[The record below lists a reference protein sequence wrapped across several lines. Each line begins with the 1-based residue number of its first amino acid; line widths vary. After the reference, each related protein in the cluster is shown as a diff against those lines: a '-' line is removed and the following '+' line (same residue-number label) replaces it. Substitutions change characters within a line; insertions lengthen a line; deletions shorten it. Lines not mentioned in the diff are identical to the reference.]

1 LESQLAAEAC
11 HLENRQLLLGVDLET
26 IAVEQLDRASAEC
39 AARQLNYMAY
49 CSLAHYIEGR

>member
-11 HLENRQLLLGVDLET
+11 HLEKRQLLLGVHLET
-26 IAVEQLDRASAEC
+26 IAVEQLDRASAER
-39 AARQLNYMAY
+39 AARQLNCMAY